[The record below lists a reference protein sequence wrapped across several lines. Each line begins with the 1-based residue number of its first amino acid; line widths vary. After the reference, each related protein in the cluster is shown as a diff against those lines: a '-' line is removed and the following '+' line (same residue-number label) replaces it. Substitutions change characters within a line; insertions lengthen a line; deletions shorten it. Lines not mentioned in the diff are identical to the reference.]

1 MARGERKREL
11 SLQLLGKCHLKKEKK
26 KTLKDSKMKGKN
38 KASLGILVWA
48 RFPRGCELRTVGSIV
63 CACVRVLWFR
73 VCLQKEDSKEQITK
87 EEIEGSLGAGYLYR

>member
-1 MARGERKREL
+1 
-11 SLQLLGKCHLKKEKK
+11 
-26 KTLKDSKMKGKN
+26 MKGKN

-48 RFPRGCELRTVGSIV
+48 RFPRGCELRTVGSI
-63 CACVRVLWFR
+63 ACVLLFR